1 MAGYKKESFGS
12 IVFTALARQRGGAA
26 ASSNSAWR
34 SRNGYSPTIG
44 GRGDG
49 NTRKAQPAHT
59 AGPYRTQGASTTNGS
74 SVGGVPGNSQPLK
87 WNERL

>member
-1 MAGYKKESFGS
+1 VAGYKKESFGS
-12 IVFTALARQRGGAA
+12 FA
-26 ASSNSAWR
+26 ASIIANHKGGEAVSKMTAWR
-34 SRNGYSPTIG
+34 SRNGYSPTFG
-44 GRGDG
+44 GGGDG